1 MRHFGWDMQSS
12 RSALEVLLDHASKAR
27 AQLGSR
33 SQEKISQPPQPNR
46 RDMTRSMRK
55 GVHLRQ
61 SLGKRMVFE
70 RKDHK
75 TAQNTREVQVCMNR
89 KLCSPKGFGN
99 LGLVTKLDLES
110 TDQISL
116 GIGHVLFHSGV
127 CTIAS
132 DHFYINSTSSY

>member
-1 MRHFGWDMQSS
+1 
-12 RSALEVLLDHASKAR
+12 
-27 AQLGSR
+27 
-33 SQEKISQPPQPNR
+33 
-46 RDMTRSMRK
+46 
-55 GVHLRQ
+55 
-61 SLGKRMVFE
+61 MVFE

-132 DHFYINSTSSY
+132 DHFNIYSPISYYIAQVNSSISTSFSWILCCRIIAWKKDGFTLTN